1 MLFCSVVKLLSIG
14 TVVVSTFALCWLP
27 WTIEPRYWQQV
38 LKRIFPVDRG
48 LYEVRTLKYFTVVM
62 ICSLV
67 YTTGGLSEFIICVMC
82 VCFSGQSCQS
92 VVLFGTIPEVK
103 ANV

>member
-48 LYEVRTLKYFTVVM
+48 LYEVRTLKLFHYGYYVFTWPHYGWVERIHNMCYVCM
-62 ICSLV
+62 FFRTKLLICGAV
-67 YTTGGLSEFIICVMC
+67 
-82 VCFSGQSCQS
+82 
-92 VVLFGTIPEVK
+92 
-103 ANV
+103 